1 MEETTDTVDPTVAPY
16 ILDGR
21 KLFRILG
28 WCSLNHTQEIFIP
41 PFWKKLDSETT
52 KTGKKSVITHLL
64 DPSNVGDDEVNIFL
78 SKQLLIDI
86 RTQNFGF
93 GYTTVYGT
101 AHNGV
106 IPFAATRL
114 DPATM
119 AQLDIYQQ
127 SQDGATMITVTDKKN
142 ATIGPPP
149 LPSYYTDFFTVLRN
163 YQALLKVLFVQNC
176 QNFTQV
182 KNITQE
188 VKVMFQR
195 NNGIIKKCRGQ
206 T

>member
-1 MEETTDTVDPTVAPY
+1 MV
-16 ILDGR
+16 
-21 KLFRILG
+21 
-28 WCSLNHTQEIFIP
+28 SLNPTHEIFIP
-41 PFWKKLDSETT
+41 PFWKQLKAKTT
-52 KTGKKSVITHLL
+52 NTGKKSVITHLL

-78 SKQLLIDI
+78 RKQLVTDI
-86 RTQNFGF
+86 TTKNFGF
-93 GYTTVYGT
+93 GYTTAYNT
-101 AHNGV
+101 AHHGV
-106 IPFAATRL
+106 TPFADTRL
-114 DPATM
+114 DPAAM
-119 AQLDIYQQ
+119 EQLDIYQQ
-127 SQDGATMITVTDKKN
+127 SQDRATMITVTDKKN

-163 YQALLKVLFVQNC
+163 YQALLKVLFVHNC